1 MAVIITVANKKGG
14 VGKSTT
20 VVNTAAAIG
29 KMGFRTL
36 VIDMD
41 PQGNATS
48 GLGIK
53 KKKISSSVYDVII
66 GSKKIQDC
74 IITTDFRNISVLPSN
89 NNLTGADIEL
99 IEMDNRANRLK
110 MQLLTI
116 RADYDYIIIDSPP
129 STSLSTVNTLCAC
142 DTVLIPMQCEYYSL
156 EGLSQL
162 IDFIRSIKQ
171 RYNPSIDIEGI
182 LFTMYDP
189 RLNLTNQVTDEVKK
203 HFPKKTFAT
212 VIPKNVRLS
221 EAPSFGK
228 PVCYYDASSKG
239 SEAYEDL
246 ARELAARHPD
256 VKPFN
261 EPEIPMIKP
270 EEKKKKKG
278 LFSKKKGE

>member
-1 MAVIITVANKKGG
+1 MAIVITVANKKGG

-20 VVNTAAAIG
+20 VVNTAASLG
-29 KMGFRTL
+29 VQGQKVL

-53 KKKISSSVYDVII
+53 KKKIESSVYDVLI
-66 GSKKIQDC
+66 GTKRAQEC
-74 IITTDFRNISVLPSN
+74 IIETEFDNIWVLPSN

-99 IEMDNRANRLK
+99 IDMDDRANRLK
-110 MQLLTI
+110 MQLLSI
-116 RADYDYIIIDSPP
+116 KEDYDYILIDSPP
-129 STSLSTVNTLCAC
+129 STSLVTVNTLSAC

-162 IDFIRSIKQ
+162 IDFIRSVKQ

-189 RLNLTNQVTDEVKK
+189 RLNLTNQVTEEVRK
-203 HFPKKTFAT
+203 HFPQKTFKT

-221 EAPSFGK
+221 EAPSYGM
-228 PVCYYDASSKG
+228 PVYYYDRVSKG
-239 SEAYEDL
+239 SEAYEKL
-246 ARELAARHPD
+246 AREITDRHGNT
-256 VKPFN
+256 KK
-261 EPEIPMIKP
+261 IR
-270 EEKKKKKG
+270 KKKKK
-278 LFSKKKGE
+278 K

>member
-1 MAVIITVANKKGG
+1 MSVTITVANKKGG

-20 VVNTAAAIG
+20 VVNTAAVLG

-53 KKKISSSVYDVII
+53 KKRITSSVYDVVI
-66 GSKKIQDC
+66 GSKKIQEC
-74 IITTDFRNISVLPSN
+74 IVPTDFKCLSLLPSN

-110 MQLLTI
+110 MQLLT
-116 RADYDYIIIDSPP
+116 AKSDYDYIIIDSPP
-129 STSLSTVNTLCAC
+129 STSLITVNTLCAC

-171 RYNPSIDIEGI
+171 RYNPTIDIEGI

-189 RLNLTNQVTDEVKK
+189 RLNLTNQVTEEVKR
-203 HFPKKTFAT
+203 HFPKKTFQT

-228 PVCYYDASSKG
+228 PVCYYDASSRG
-239 SEAYEDL
+239 SEAYEEL
-246 ARELAARHPD
+246 AREIVSRHSD
-256 VKPFN
+256 IKPS
-261 EPEIPMIKP
+261 EKPEIPLKASSEP
-270 EEKKKKKG
+270 KKKKG
-278 LFSKKKGE
+278 LFSKK

>member
-20 VVNTAAAIG
+20 VVNVAASIG

-53 KKKISSSVYDVII
+53 KKKIQSSVYDVII
-66 GSKKIQDC
+66 GSKNIRDC
-74 IITTDFRNISVLPSN
+74 IIETEFRNISVLPSN

-110 MQLLTI
+110 MQLLTVKS
-116 RADYDYIIIDSPP
+116 DFDYIIIDSPP
-129 STSLSTVNTLCAC
+129 STSLITVNTLCAC
-142 DTVLIPMQCEYYSL
+142 DKVLIPMQCEYYSL

-162 IDFIRSIKQ
+162 IDFIRSIQQ
-171 RYNPSIDIEGI
+171 RYNPAIDIEGI

-189 RLNLTNQVTDEVKK
+189 RLNLTNQVTNEVKK
-203 HFPKKTFAT
+203 HFPKKTFKT
-212 VIPKNVRLS
+212 TIPKNVRLS
-221 EAPSFGK
+221 EAPSYGK
-228 PVCYYDASSKG
+228 PICYYDAASKG
-239 SEAYEDL
+239 AEAYDDL
-246 ARELAARHPD
+246 ARELIERHP
-256 VKPFN
+256 
-261 EPEIPMIKP
+261 EIVPSDKEAASEINKT
-270 EEKKKKKG
+270 ETKKKKG
-278 LFSKKKGE
+278 LFSRK

>member
-29 KMGFRTL
+29 KMGYRTL

-53 KKKISSSVYDVII
+53 KKKIESSVYDVII
-66 GSKKIQDC
+66 GNKKIQEC
-74 IITTDFRNISVLPSN
+74 IIATEFKNLSVLPSN

-116 RADYDYIIIDSPP
+116 KSDYDYIIIDSPP
-129 STSLSTVNTLCAC
+129 STSLITVNTLCAC

-162 IDFIRSIKQ
+162 IDFIRSIKK
-171 RYNPSIDIEGI
+171 RYNPAIDIEGI

-189 RLNLTNQVTDEVKK
+189 RLNLTNQVTNEVKL
-203 HFPKKTFAT
+203 HFPKKTFKT

-228 PVCYYDASSKG
+228 PVCYYDSSSKG
-239 SEAYEDL
+239 AESYAEL
-246 ARELAARHPD
+246 ARELVSRHPEI
-256 VKPFN
+256 KPFN
-261 EPEIPMIKP
+261 EPDVPAAKS
-270 EEKKKKKG
+270 EEKKKKG
-278 LFSKKKGE
+278 LFSRKKGE

>member
-20 VVNTAAAIG
+20 VVNVAAAIG
-29 KMGFRTL
+29 AKGKKTL
-36 VIDMD
+36 VVDMD

-53 KKKISSSVYDVII
+53 KKKIGNSVYDVII
-66 GSKKIQDC
+66 GTKRIQDC
-74 IITTDFRNISVLPSN
+74 ILKTEFKNISILPSN

-99 IEMDNRANRLK
+99 IEMDNRASRLK
-110 MQLLTI
+110 MQLLTVKQ
-116 RADYDYIIIDSPP
+116 DYDFIIIDSPP
-129 STSLSTVNTLCAC
+129 STSLITVNTLTAC

-162 IDFIRSIKQ
+162 VDFIRSVKQ

-189 RLNLTNQVTDEVKK
+189 RLNLTNQVADEVKK
-203 HFPKKTFAT
+203 HFPKKTFKT

-221 EAPSFGK
+221 EAPSYGK
-228 PVCYYDASSKG
+228 PVYYYDRLSKG
-239 SEAYEDL
+239 AESYNSL
-246 ARELAARHPD
+246 ANEILERHGMKS
-256 VKPFN
+256 V
-261 EPEIPMIKP
+261 
-270 EEKKKKKG
+270 KKKNTGGKQ
-278 LFSKKKGE
+278 L